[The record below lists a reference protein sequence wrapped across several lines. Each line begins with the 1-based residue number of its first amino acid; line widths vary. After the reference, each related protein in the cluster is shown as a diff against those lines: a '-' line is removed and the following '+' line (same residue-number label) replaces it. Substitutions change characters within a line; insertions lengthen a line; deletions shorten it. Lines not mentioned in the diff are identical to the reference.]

1 MFTLLLSR
9 WELFCWMKVEIIG
22 KLPTRRIIEIN
33 RKEVSLLPTTKK
45 KDQHKRTN
53 EAQGVHATICCS
65 SPSPPGYRLMLL
77 SVHESKSTQSRTSL
91 AFLSLLSLR
100 KSKMHV
106 CMLSCFSH
114 VWLFATLWTVAH
126 QDPLSMAFSRQEY
139 WSELSCPPQ
148 RDISNSKIKP
158 VSPEAPVLQVDSL
171 PLSHRGSPDQKCWE
185 IIDIRH

>member
-1 MFTLLLSR
+1 MYLKMFTLLLSR

-77 SVHESKSTQSRTSL
+77 SVHESKSTQSNRMPGAPLPQLGMKSRTSL

-114 VWLFATLWTVAH
+114 V
-126 QDPLSMAFSRQEY
+126 
-139 WSELSCPPQ
+139 
-148 RDISNSKIKP
+148 
-158 VSPEAPVLQVDSL
+158 
-171 PLSHRGSPDQKCWE
+171 
-185 IIDIRH
+185 